1 MLAVLEFVFSSFW
14 VFLGSLMLATIGL
27 QALAIVGRTLVA
39 MVALA
44 FDRQAN
50 IK

>member
-14 VFLGSLMLATIGL
+14 VFCGTMMLGCLAL
-27 QALAIVGRTLVA
+27 KALAVIGRLLVA
-39 MVALA
+39 MVALI
-44 FDRQAN
+44 FGRNAN